1 MKWLCVF
8 SYEPLVSVSLV
19 HFFGVWLT
27 HVNTGLFAKKFHSS
41 VPIMIL
47 FLDNGFGDP
56 QFFSRISTNFTCT
69 VLIKVEI
76 KMTSKLLDG
85 PWLNLSGAHIHVH
98 IKMSTR
104 ALVSKLRGLIR
115 KTWMWHDLFDIRS
128 PRTTYRHLAFSLLFR
143 PQQAVIIHFY
153 HSIRSRHFINAV
165 GKSDDFSLS
174 YGGMPCFTGQNVLG
188 ICLSWIENYA
198 GFHTSVLFFSFLR
211 TEKIYWQKVSRQ
223 SL

>member
-1 MKWLCVF
+1 MRSLCVF
-8 SYEPLVSVSLV
+8 SYEPVASVSLV
-19 HFFGVWLT
+19 HVFGVWLT
-27 HVNTGLFAKKFHSS
+27 HVNTGLFARKFHSS

-56 QFFSRISTNFTCT
+56 QLFSRICTNFTCT
-69 VLIKVEI
+69 VLIKFEI

-85 PWLNLSGAHIHVH
+85 LWLNLSGRHIHVH

-104 ALVSKLRGLIR
+104 TLVSKPGKRECDMTCLTFGLPEPPTDTWLSPYCSGLNMPIIIR
-115 KTWMWHDLFDIRS
+115 
-128 PRTTYRHLAFSLLFR
+128 
-143 PQQAVIIHFY
+143 FY
-153 HSIRSRHFINAV
+153 HSIRSRHFENAV

-174 YGGMPCFTGQNVLG
+174 YVGMPCFTGQNVLG
-188 ICLSWIENYA
+188 NCLSWIENYA

-223 SL
+223 RL

>member
-1 MKWLCVF
+1 MRSLCVF
-8 SYEPLVSVSLV
+8 SYEPVVSVSLV

-27 HVNTGLFAKKFHSS
+27 HVNTGLFARKFHSS

-56 QFFSRISTNFTCT
+56 QLFSRICTNFTCT
-69 VLIKVEI
+69 VLIKFEI

-85 PWLNLSGAHIHVH
+85 LWLNLSGTHIHVH

-104 ALVSKLRGLIR
+104 TLVSKLRGLTR

-143 PQQAVIIHFY
+143 PQHANH
-153 HSIRSRHFINAV
+153 H
-165 GKSDDFSLS
+165 
-174 YGGMPCFTGQNVLG
+174 
-188 ICLSWIENYA
+188 
-198 GFHTSVLFFSFLR
+198 SFLSLD
-211 TEKIYWQKVSRQ
+211 QKQ
-223 SL
+223 KQWGNLMTSL